1 MIKLKLAAAIAACF
15 AGAALAAPEIVETVK
30 TAPEPAPVVVAVA
43 EPAAPAVVD
52 ANMVRDLNTPSKE
65 AAPDAVKGCTKKNA
79 QCVRDMYQAFMDA
92 NGWPVSGKD
101 AKGKSYYFGTASVSF
116 PKTNAAYGK
125 SLALAYNEAYL
136 NAINEFSR
144 TMVLETANQLASSAF
159 ADSSSDAR
167 SFPRVED
174 NGGKSQWEA
183 LYDKVMALS
192 QGKLDQGLR
201 SLGINPEQFNAVPPD
216 ERKKLLENTL
226 VNKSTEH
233 TYMALGGINV
243 VGNFVHEA
251 ANGTADV
258 GVAIAYSPSIEGVA
272 QSLRMGKRPAIK
284 AVGQSL
290 DVQIPKDPALLA
302 DMYGPRLM
310 IDEQGP
316 VIVSFAF
323 WMPEKAPERF
333 QGRME
338 EAAFRQAETEANA
351 QIARFLSVSFSGE
364 LTTEAGQTVGQDA
377 VKSGKDGSITDQTTE
392 VITDRFSEKNVAR
405 SQAKL
410 KGVKTVRRWNFTTP
424 EGLDLVGVVK
434 AYSFGNIEYANSITD
449 KGTAASDAEPQQKTA
464 PEAPAGTSSSRQG
477 SVKSAIDVF

>member
-1 MIKLKLAAAIAACF
+1 MIKQKLAAAIAACF
-15 AGAALAAPEIVETVK
+15 AGAALAAPEVIETVK
-30 TAPEPAPVVVAVA
+30 TAPEPAPVVAAAA

-52 ANMVRDLNTPSKE
+52 ANMVRDLNTPAKE
-65 AAPDAVKGCTKKNA
+65 AAPDAEKGCTKKNL

-101 AKGKSYYFGTASVSF
+101 AKGKSYFLGTATVSF

-136 NAINEFSR
+136 NAIREFSR
-144 TMVLETANQLASSAF
+144 TKSLETANDIISSAF
-159 ADSSSDAR
+159 ADNSSDAR
-167 SFPRVED
+167 SFPKVED

-216 ERKKLLENTL
+216 ERKKLIENTII
-226 VNKSTEH
+226 NKTTER
-233 TYMALGGINV
+233 TFMSLGGINV

-251 ANGTADV
+251 ADGTAA
-258 GVAIAYSPSIEGVA
+258 GVAIVYSPSIEGVA
-272 QSLRMGKRPAIK
+272 QSLRMGKKPAIK

-290 DVQIPKDPALLA
+290 DIQIPKDPALLA

-323 WMPEKAPERF
+323 WMPEKAPESF

-364 LTTEAGQTVGQDA
+364 LTTEAGQTVVKDA
-377 VKSGKDGSITDQTTE
+377 VKSGKDGSVSEQTTA
-392 VITDRFSEKNVAR
+392 VITERFSEKNVAR

-410 KGVKTVRRWNFTTP
+410 TGVKTVRRWSFTTP

-434 AYSFGNIEYANSITD
+434 AYSFGNIEYARSITD
-449 KGTAASDAEPQQKTA
+449 QGTAAPAADSQAASAA
-464 PEAPAGTSSSRQG
+464 PTGTPSSRQG